1 MNLGLEN
8 KRALVLAAS
17 SGLGF
22 ACAEA
27 LSNEGAN
34 LAICSREQSRADGAA
49 KKIGETSGK
58 KVFAFETNVANDASL
73 KALFDNAIRAL
84 GGLDILICNAGGPP
98 PGGFSA
104 LEEDKWDYAYQL
116 TLQSVVRS
124 VRYALPHL
132 KQSGGGS
139 ILVIGSSSMKQPI
152 PNLMLSNVFRPAIQ
166 GLCKT
171 LSAEL
176 AADNIRV
183 NCIAPGRVETERIN
197 QLDEASAQKQNLSL
211 EEVKKR
217 SLATIP
223 MGRIGQP
230 EEFGKVAA
238 FLCSEAASYMTG
250 STLYVDG
257 GAVRAL

>member
-1 MNLGLEN
+1 MNLGLGG
-8 KRALVLAAS
+8 KRALVLASS

-22 ACAEA
+22 ACAQA
-27 LSNEGAN
+27 LAAEGATV
-34 LAICSREQSRADGAA
+34 AVCSREQTRAHEAA
-49 KKIGETSGK
+49 EKIQTTTDA
-58 KVFAFETNVANDASL
+58 KVFAYEVDVSKAESLASL
-73 KALFDNAIRAL
+73 FKKATSDL

-104 LEEDKWDYAYQL
+104 LDEDKWDFAYQL

-124 VRYALPHL
+124 VRHALPHL
-132 KQSGGGS
+132 KEDGGS

-171 LSAEL
+171 LAGEL
-176 AADNIRV
+176 APDGIRV
-183 NCIAPGRVETERIN
+183 NCLSPGRIETERIN
-197 QLDEASAQKQNLSL
+197 QLDEANAKKQDISL
-211 EEVKKR
+211 EEVKRR
-217 SLATIP
+217 SLADIP
-223 MGRIGQP
+223 MGRLGDP

-257 GAVRAL
+257 GSVKAL

>member
-1 MNLGLEN
+1 MNLRLDG
-8 KRALVLAAS
+8 KRALVLASS

-22 ACAEA
+22 ASAQA
-27 LSNEGAN
+27 LAAEGATV
-34 LAICSREQSRADGAA
+34 AVCSREQARANEAA
-49 KKIGETSGK
+49 DKIKAATDAE
-58 KVFAFETNVANDASL
+58 VFAYEVDVSNAESLASL
-73 KALFDNAIRAL
+73 FKKATAGL

-104 LEEDKWDYAYQL
+104 LDEDKWDFAYQL

-124 VRYALPHL
+124 VRHALPHL
-132 KQSGGGS
+132 KENGGS

-152 PNLMLSNVFRPAIQ
+152 PNLLLSNVFRPAIQ

-171 LSAEL
+171 LAGEL
-176 AADNIRV
+176 APDGIRV
-183 NCIAPGRVETERIN
+183 NCISPGRIETERIN
-197 QLDEASAQKQNLSL
+197 QLDEANAKKQNLSL
-211 EEVKKR
+211 EEVRQR
-217 SLATIP
+217 SLANIP
-223 MGRIGQP
+223 MGRLGDP

-257 GAVRAL
+257 GSVKAL

>member
-1 MNLGLEN
+1 MDLGL
-8 KRALVLAAS
+8 KTKKALVLASS

-22 ACAEA
+22 ASAQA
-27 LSNEGAN
+27 LAAEGASV
-34 LAICSREQSRADGAA
+34 AVCSREQARADEAAQKLRGATDA
-49 KKIGETSGK
+49 E
-58 KVFAFETNVANDASL
+58 VFAYEVDVANANSL
-73 KALFDNAIRAL
+73 GVLFEKAITDL
-84 GGLDILICNAGGPP
+84 GGLDVLICNAGGPP

-104 LEEDKWDYAYQL
+104 LDEDKWDLAYQL

-124 VRYALPHL
+124 IRLALPYL
-132 KQSGGGS
+132 KEKGGA

-171 LSAEL
+171 LAAEL
-176 AADNIRV
+176 ATDKIRV
-183 NCIAPGRVETERIN
+183 NCISPGRVATERIA
-197 QLDEASAQKQNLSL
+197 QLDEALAKRQNISL
-211 EEVKKR
+211 EEVKQR
-217 SLATIP
+217 SLASIP
-223 MGRIGQP
+223 MGRLGDP

-257 GAVRAL
+257 GSVRAL

>member
-1 MNLGLEN
+1 MNLGLEG

-27 LSNEGAN
+27 LALENAQV
-34 LAICSREQSRADGAA
+34 AICGRERTKVERAAQTISATRPVLAYEADV
-49 KKIGETSGK
+49 S
-58 KVFAFETNVANDASL
+58 NDASL
-73 KALFDNAIRAL
+73 KTLFEKAVKDL

-104 LEEDKWDYAYQL
+104 LGEDKWDLAYQL

-152 PNLMLSNVFRPAIQ
+152 PNLLLSNVFRPAIQ

-176 AADNIRV
+176 APDHIRI
-183 NCIAPGRVETERIN
+183 NCIAPGRVETPRIN
-197 QLDEASAQKQNLSL
+197 QLDEATAQKQNISL

-217 SLATIP
+217 SLESIP
-223 MGRIGQP
+223 MGRLGHP

-238 FLCSEAASYMTG
+238 FICSEAASYMTG

-257 GAVRAL
+257 GSVRAL

>member
-1 MNLGLEN
+1 MNFGLEN

-22 ACAEA
+22 ACAKA
-27 LSNEGAN
+27 LSEEGAR
-34 LAICSREQSRADGAA
+34 LALCSREQDRADKAA
-49 KKIGETSGK
+49 VQISEASGNQ
-58 KVFAFETNVANDASL
+58 VYAFEANVAEDASL
-73 KALFDNAIRAL
+73 KALFESATSAL

-98 PGGFSA
+98 PGGFSV
-104 LEEDKWDYAYQL
+104 LDEDKWDLAYQL

-132 KQSGGGS
+132 KERGGS

-176 AADNIRV
+176 APDKIRV

-223 MGRIGQP
+223 MGRLGQP

>member
-1 MNLGLEN
+1 MNFGLTG
-8 KRALVLAAS
+8 KRALVLASS

-22 ACAEA
+22 ASAQA
-27 LSNEGAN
+27 LAAEGATV
-34 LAICSREQSRADGAA
+34 AVCSREQARAGEAA
-49 KKIGETSGK
+49 DKIKAATDTE
-58 KVFAFETNVANDASL
+58 VFAYEVDVSNAESLETL
-73 KALFDNAIRAL
+73 FKKATSDL

-104 LEEDKWDYAYQL
+104 LDEDKWDFAYQL

-124 VRYALPHL
+124 VRHALPHL
-132 KQSGGGS
+132 KENGGS

-171 LSAEL
+171 LASEL
-176 AADNIRV
+176 APDGIRV
-183 NCIAPGRVETERIN
+183 NCISPGRVATERIA
-197 QLDEASAQKQNLSL
+197 QLDEALAKRQNLSI
-211 EEVKKR
+211 EKVKQR
-217 SLATIP
+217 SLESIP
-223 MGRIGQP
+223 MGRLGDP

-250 STLYVDG
+250 STVYVDG
-257 GAVRAL
+257 GSVKAL

>member
-1 MNLGLEN
+1 MNLGLEG

-27 LSNEGAN
+27 LALEGAQV
-34 LAICSREQSRADGAA
+34 AICGREGTKVERAAQKISGAKPVLA
-49 KKIGETSGK
+49 YEADVSK
-58 KVFAFETNVANDASL
+58 DASL
-73 KALFDNAIRAL
+73 KSLFEKAVKDL

-104 LEEDKWDYAYQL
+104 LDEDKWDLAYQL

-152 PNLMLSNVFRPAIQ
+152 PNLLLSNVFRPAIQ

-176 AADNIRV
+176 APDHIRV

-197 QLDEASAQKQNLSL
+197 QLDEATAQKQNISL

-217 SLATIP
+217 SLESIP
-223 MGRIGQP
+223 MGRLGQP

-257 GAVRAL
+257 GSVKAL

>member
-1 MNLGLEN
+1 MNFGLTG
-8 KRALVLAAS
+8 KRALVLASS

-22 ACAEA
+22 ASAQA
-27 LSNEGAN
+27 LAAEGATV
-34 LAICSREQSRADGAA
+34 AVCSREQARAGEAA
-49 KKIGETSGK
+49 DKIKAATDAE
-58 KVFAFETNVANDASL
+58 VFAYEVDVAEADSL
-73 KALFDNAIRAL
+73 ESLFKKATSDL

-104 LEEDKWDYAYQL
+104 LDEDKWDFAYQL

-124 VRYALPHL
+124 VRLALPHL
-132 KQSGGGS
+132 KQQGGS
-139 ILVIGSSSMKQPI
+139 VLVIGSSSMKQPI

-171 LSAEL
+171 LASEL
-176 AADNIRV
+176 APDGIRV
-183 NCIAPGRVETERIN
+183 NCISPGRIETERIN
-197 QLDEASAQKQNLSL
+197 QLDEANAKKQNISL
-211 EEVKKR
+211 EEVKQR
-217 SLATIP
+217 SLESIP
-223 MGRIGQP
+223 MGRLGDP

-257 GAVRAL
+257 GSVKAL

>member
-22 ACAEA
+22 ACAEV
-27 LSNEGAN
+27 LSLEGAQV
-34 LAICSREQSRADGAA
+34 AICSREGAKADKAA
-49 KKIGETSGK
+49 RKITEASTKS
-58 KVFAFETNVANDASL
+58 VLSYEADVSNDASL
-73 KALFDNAIRAL
+73 KLLFEKVTNDL

-98 PGGFSA
+98 PGSFSA
-104 LEEDKWDYAYQL
+104 LEEDKWDLAYQL

-132 KQSGGGS
+132 KKSGGGS

-152 PNLMLSNVFRPAIQ
+152 PNLLLSNVFRPAVQ
-166 GLCKT
+166 GLCKS
-171 LSAEL
+171 LSVEL
-176 AADNIRV
+176 ASENIRI
-183 NCIAPGRVETERIN
+183 NCVAPGRVETERIN
-197 QLDEASAQKQNLSL
+197 QLDEANAKKQNLSL

-217 SLATIP
+217 SLESIP
-223 MGRIGQP
+223 MGRLGQP
-230 EEFGKVAA
+230 QEFGKVAA

-257 GAVRAL
+257 GSVKAF

>member
-1 MNLGLEN
+1 MNVGLAG
-8 KRALVLAAS
+8 KRALVLASS

-22 ACAEA
+22 ASANA
-27 LSNEGAN
+27 LATEGATV
-34 LAICSREQSRADGAA
+34 AVCSREQGRASEAA
-49 KKIGETSGK
+49 DKIRSATAAE
-58 KVFAFETNVANDASL
+58 VFAYEVNVADAESL
-73 KALFDNAIRAL
+73 STLFANALKDL

-104 LEEDKWDYAYQL
+104 LDEDKWDLAYQL

-124 VRYALPHL
+124 VRHALPHL
-132 KQSGGGS
+132 KENGGA

-171 LSAEL
+171 LASEL
-176 AADNIRV
+176 APDGIRV
-183 NCIAPGRVETERIN
+183 NCISPGRVATERIA
-197 QLDEASAQKQNLSL
+197 QLDEANAKKNNLSL
-211 EEVKKR
+211 EEVKQR

-223 MGRIGQP
+223 MGRLGDP
-230 EEFGKVAA
+230 AEFGKVAA
-238 FLCSEAASYMTG
+238 FLCSDAASYMTG

-257 GAVRAL
+257 GSVKAL